1 MSPRTY
7 QSNRRQSATNE
18 TRARILEA
26 ARSLL
31 SRAGRATF
39 TIDAVAELADVAR
52 MTVYNQFGSKPGL
65 VAAVSDD
72 LAARGGIG
80 RLPQA
85 FMAPDPMAGLEILVQ
100 VFMHL
105 WESERLVVRR
115 LRALS
120 TLDPEF
126 ADHEDRNQRRREA
139 ISVLLHRLDPLPADL
154 DGMADLLTAMTSFES
169 YETLAASGRDA
180 DATAR
185 LISTA
190 IRRLVITH

>member
-31 SRAGRATF
+31 SRAGRAPF
-39 TIDAVAELADVAR
+39 TIDAVAELADGAR

-65 VAAVSDD
+65 IAAVSDD

-85 FMAPDPMAGLEILVQ
+85 FMAPDPMAGREILVQ